1 MAARPHRLPHAR
13 PGPLHG
19 SVARVARRRFDL
31 QRRLALVRRP
41 AHLPARR
48 RQRRAVQRQLA
59 RPVRPPRDLDREPP
73 QAELA
78 ALRGKLASAASARS
92 IGCAPMSSLSA
103 RVTWRSFQ
111 AGALR
116 MVLPG
121 LASLP
126 FGIGFGVAA
135 AQKGL
140 SAFETTL
147 MSFTVMAGTSQMVAL
162 DIWAQPLPLIAL
174 AVSVFVANLRYF
186 VMGAALQPHLPHLPW
201 WMQPPVWYVTV
212 DQNWAVN
219 IAEYRRGHGDLGKF
233 LGGGFVMA
241 CIWSGSTLAGHLA
254 AGGVLSDPTA
264 AHRLGLDFVGVAVF
278 VVVATILFRGKR
290 DLAPWAVAIAAA
302 LAAKWAMGGN
312 WYIVVGGLA
321 GGLYGAVR
329 DLRKA
334 DVRQS

>member
-1 MAARPHRLPHAR
+1 M
-13 PGPLHG
+13 
-19 SVARVARRRFDL
+19 
-31 QRRLALVRRP
+31 
-41 AHLPARR
+41 
-48 RQRRAVQRQLA
+48 
-59 RPVRPPRDLDREPP
+59 
-73 QAELA
+73 
-78 ALRGKLASAASARS
+78 
-92 IGCAPMSSLSA
+92 SLSA

-116 MVLPG
+116 MILPG

-162 DIWAQPLPLIAL
+162 DIWAQPLPLMAL

-201 WMQPPVWYVTV
+201 WLQPPVWYVTV

-241 CIWSGSTLAGHLA
+241 CIWSSSTLAGHLA
-254 AGGVLSDPTA
+254 AGGVLSDPTMA
-264 AHRLGLDFVGVAVF
+264 KRLGLDFVGVAVF

-290 DLAPWAVAIAAA
+290 DIAPWMVAIAAA
-302 LAAKWAMGGN
+302 FAAKWLIGGN
-312 WYIVVGGLA
+312 WYIVIGGLA
-321 GGLYGAVR
+321 GGLFGAIR
-329 DLRKA
+329 DLRKGE

>member
-1 MAARPHRLPHAR
+1 M
-13 PGPLHG
+13 
-19 SVARVARRRFDL
+19 
-31 QRRLALVRRP
+31 
-41 AHLPARR
+41 
-48 RQRRAVQRQLA
+48 
-59 RPVRPPRDLDREPP
+59 
-73 QAELA
+73 
-78 ALRGKLASAASARS
+78 
-92 IGCAPMSSLSA
+92 I
-103 RVTWRSFQ
+103 
-111 AGALR
+111 
-116 MVLPG
+116 LPG

-162 DIWAQPLPLIAL
+162 DIWAQPLPL
-174 AVSVFVANLRYF
+174 
-186 VMGAALQPHLPHLPW
+186 MAARRVGIRGQPA
-201 WMQPPVWYVTV
+201 PPVWYVTV

-254 AGGVLSDPTA
+254 AGGILSDPA
-264 AHRLGLDFVGVAVF
+264 MAKRLGLDFVGVAVF

-290 DLAPWAVAIAAA
+290 DIAPWMVAIAAA
-302 LAAKWAMGGN
+302 FAAKWLIGGN
-312 WYIVVGGLA
+312 WYIVIGGLA
-321 GGLYGAVR
+321 GGMFGALR
-329 DLRKA
+329 DLRKDD